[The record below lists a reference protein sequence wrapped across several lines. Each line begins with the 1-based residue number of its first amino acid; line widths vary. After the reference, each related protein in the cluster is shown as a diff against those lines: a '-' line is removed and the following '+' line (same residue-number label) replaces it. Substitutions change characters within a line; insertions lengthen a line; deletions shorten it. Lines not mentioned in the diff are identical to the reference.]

1 MWKQTALQMKQ
12 FLTFPNPNCWIN
24 NSLLIS
30 GFKQIPSTFFF
41 RHSLFE
47 RFKSAGNNWNTSR
60 HPWHA
65 RYERRRLFS
74 VSALHVQILSINVRR
89 SSEGGGW
96 QTVKAQCKS
105 FLRWPY
111 GGMFLSVFGVYK
123 LSFHCSFLPPCCLS
137 LQRDLSARG
146 LHTSG
151 LQGSESEGTNAA
163 VAFSTQNI
171 ATFTLWELF
180 AEKGLMRRI
189 NLQDVRVSFESLM

>member
-1 MWKQTALQMKQ
+1 MKQ
-12 FLTFPNPNCWIN
+12 FLTFPNLNFWIN

-30 GFKQIPSTFFF
+30 GFKQIPSTFFS
-41 RHSLFE
+41 RHKNNPACKFE
-47 RFKSAGNNWNTSR
+47 RFKSAGNNLNTSR

-96 QTVKAQCKS
+96 QTVKAQGKS
-105 FLRWPY
+105 FLHCPY
-111 GGMFLSVFGVYK
+111 GGMFLSVLGVYK
-123 LSFHCSFLPPCCLS
+123 LSFHCSFLLPCCLS

-151 LQGSESEGTNAA
+151 LQGSESEGTNGA

-171 ATFTLWELF
+171 ATFTLSESS
-180 AEKGLMRRI
+180 
-189 NLQDVRVSFESLM
+189 LQKRD